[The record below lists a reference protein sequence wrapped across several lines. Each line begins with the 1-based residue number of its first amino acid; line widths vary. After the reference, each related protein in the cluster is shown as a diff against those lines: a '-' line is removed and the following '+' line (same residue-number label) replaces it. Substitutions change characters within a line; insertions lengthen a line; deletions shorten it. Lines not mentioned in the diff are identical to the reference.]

1 MKYKNPSKLRTSNM
15 HLTNTYDKD
24 ESELHG
30 WMQSRRKLSSIEF
43 PVVKNALK
51 ILVLELG

>member
-30 WMQSRRKLSSIEF
+30 WMQSRWKLSSIEF